1 MHDGTRVMAGECT
14 TVFEGSREREQRG
27 DVLVVVKPDNT
38 VLVHDAAGYQPVAW
52 LTRAESVA
60 VEDGVVTARD
70 GEELLRVVAHEEHG
84 SARFPASH
92 AGVPVADCPDCAG
105 TLVRAR
111 GSVTCTDCAAAYG
124 LPSNA
129 TVTGGRCDDC
139 GLPTMRVERGE
150 AFELCLDRDCQSLD
164 DRVTAAFDRAW
175 DCPDCD
181 GDLRI
186 IRRGGLLAGCEH
198 YPDCDTGFSVPSG
211 VVVDECSCGLPVF
224 ETAGGRRCL
233 DSTCEQELVGTP

>member
-1 MHDGTRVMAGECT
+1 MHDGTRVMAGQCT

-38 VLVHDAAGYQPVAW
+38 VLVHDAEGYQPVAW

-84 SARFPASH
+84 SARFPASN
-92 AGVPVADCPDCAG
+92 AGVPVADCPHCPG
-105 TLVRAR
+105 TLVRTR
-111 GSVTCTDCAAAYG
+111 GDVDCTACDASYG
-124 LPSNA
+124 LPTDA

-139 GLPTMRVERGE
+139 GLPTMRVERGA
-150 AFELCLDRDCQSLD
+150 AFEVCLDRGCDSLD
-164 DRVTAAFDRAW
+164 DRVNAAFDREW
-175 DCPDCD
+175 DCPDCE

-186 IRRGGLLAGCEH
+186 IRRGGLLAGCDT
-198 YPDCDTGFSVPSG
+198 YPDCDTAFSVPSG
-211 VVVDECSCGLPVF
+211 LVVDDCDCGLPVF

-233 DSTCEQELVGTP
+233 DSTCDRTG